1 MLPIVI
7 CSFKLLIELLIEL
20 LKHPDI
26 TECFS
31 FTYYLIFFAP
41 RLLFYLISEICEQ
54 L

>member
-1 MLPIVI
+1 MLLIVI

-31 FTYYLIFFAP
+31 FTYYLNFFALQ
-41 RLLFYLISEICEQ
+41 LLSYLISEIYER